1 MSTLMSLLHFVL
13 GVLTQCNQAGGKDG
27 HTYLKGGSKIYYMYY
42 DITDCVENLKD
53 WSFKQG
59 YKKQVYEQKAIV
71 CLYNSNKPLE
81 IEILKYSLQKFQT
94 TQNNCVWI

>member
-1 MSTLMSLLHFVL
+1 MSTLISLLHFVL
-13 GVLTQCNQAGGKDG
+13 GVLPSTIRQEVKVGIHIWKEGVKYTIC
-27 HTYLKGGSKIYYMYY
+27 TMTLL
-42 DITDCVENLKD
+42 TVENLKD

-71 CLYNSNKPLE
+71 YLYNSNKPLE